1 MPQKFDNLSLEFHNF
16 PFVRL
21 TVYNGVNDPTYVYW
35 DLHRNMRDKGEYSYQ
50 LQVARTPNPQD
61 TEWENV
67 GSQET
72 NPAFLTDSVTPSYGY
87 VLDKYYRIILTTG
100 EGKYVSDAFG
110 CFGQLTKKELKI
122 AKEVRRKEKV
132 RAGYTAVPVTVFQK
146 KRYGEP
152 CPVCSHGEDG
162 GSSNSKC
169 EYCFGTGYLGGYHN
183 PFLLQVMD
191 ISPSRLMERHYSNN
205 TATYNIATDRYQ
217 ARAAGIPELY
227 EGDIV
232 WDRATGQRFRITAAP
247 VIAQI
252 HRVPLV
258 REVDMTLLPY
268 SDMAYSIGM
277 PKQSSKECGAVPVN
291 ENFTEPN
298 ELACVDSEGNP
309 ISGATI
315 TIKDSNNEVVSDTKS
330 MPDGS
335 WQSAINL
342 NPGEYTVE
350 FESERLEEPV
360 TKPITVT
367 EEQAME
373 DETYSKE
380 KEMEDIDYLNLFE

>member
-1 MPQKFDNLSLEFHNF
+1 
-16 PFVRL
+16 
-21 TVYNGVNDPTYVYW
+21 
-35 DLHRNMRDKGEYSYQ
+35 MRDKGEYTYQ

-61 TEWENV
+61 VDWTNV
-67 GSQET
+67 GAPVS
-72 NPAFLTDSVTPSYGY
+72 NPAFLVDAETPSYGY
-87 VLDKYYRIILTTG
+87 VLDKYYRIVLTTG
-100 EGKYVSDAFG
+100 EGKYISDAFG
-110 CFGQLTKKELKI
+110 CFGQLTRKELKI
-122 AKEVRRKEKV
+122 AKEVRRKERL

-146 KRYGEP
+146 KRYGEQ
-152 CPVCSHGEDG
+152 CPVCAHGIDG
-162 GSSNSKC
+162 GSSNPKC

-183 PFLLQVMD
+183 PFLLNVMD

-217 ARAAGIPELY
+217 ARASGIPELY

-258 REVDMTLLPY
+258 RNVDMTLLPY

-291 ENFTEPN
+291 EDFPEPAN
-298 ELACVDSEGNP
+298 LACVDEEGNP
-309 ISGATI
+309 VSGATI
-315 TIKDSNNEVVSDTKS
+315 TIKDSNDELVSETKS

-342 NPGEYTVE
+342 DPGNYKVE
-350 FESERLEEPV
+350 MESEHLKEPIE
-360 TKPITVT
+360 KPIEVT

-373 DETYSKE
+373 DETYQQE
-380 KEMEDIDYLNLFE
+380 KAAEQIDYLNLFE